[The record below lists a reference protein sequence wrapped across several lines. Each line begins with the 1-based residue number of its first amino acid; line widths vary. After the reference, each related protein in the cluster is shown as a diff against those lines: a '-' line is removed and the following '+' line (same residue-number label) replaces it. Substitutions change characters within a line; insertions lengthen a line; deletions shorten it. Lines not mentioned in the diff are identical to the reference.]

1 MDMLDFLRLHEIAP
15 KVFETEQHLQSIHHQ
30 LKDFGDGSLGNMI
43 QNYRNEM
50 LG

>member
-1 MDMLDFLRLHEIAP
+1 MLDFLRLHEIAP
-15 KVFETEQHLQSIHHQ
+15 KVFETEQHLQSKQ
-30 LKDFGDGSLGNMI
+30 LKESGDGSLGNMI